1 MINILIIGPFP
12 KPISGV
18 ALANKVVKD
27 IFDNSDDS
35 TVNTINTS
43 LPFFEESIG
52 KFSIKKMLFF
62 LSLNLRAYKIF
73 KADVIYITPGQT
85 FFGIAKYTF
94 FILLSNFLNK
104 ELIIHVHGNYLSTEY
119 SLLKGLKKKF
129 FHFLVSKFKKGIVLS
144 PSLKKNLLPFI
155 EKENIFVLY
164 NFAEEFLYEKKLNK
178 DFTKLNIIYL
188 SNLMEEKGI
197 IYLLDSLEQLEY
209 LNIDYSAKIA
219 GNVDASLKNTIIN
232 KINQL
237 ENTKYIGPIHGEEK
251 LKLLEWSNIFILP
264 TFYKM
269 EGQPISIL
277 EALATQ
283 NTIIT
288 TNHSGISDI
297 ITPDK
302 NGFMVDVKSSSDIT
316 EKLLYL
322 KNDLSKLEIIGKKN
336 KEYFLRN
343 FTVSKFELEIK
354 KIINANPTVK

>member
-1 MINILIIGPFP
+1 MGF
-12 KPISGV
+12 
-18 ALANKVVKD
+18 
-27 IFDNSDDS
+27 FNS
-35 TVNTINTS
+35 
-43 LPFFEESIG
+43 
-52 KFSIKKMLFF
+52 
-62 LSLNLRAYKIF
+62 
-73 KADVIYITPGQT
+73 
-85 FFGIAKYTF
+85 
-94 FILLSNFLNK
+94 
-104 ELIIHVHGNYLSTEY
+104 
-119 SLLKGLKKKF
+119 
-129 FHFLVSKFKKGIVLS
+129 
-144 PSLKKNLLPFI
+144 
-155 EKENIFVLY
+155 
-164 NFAEEFLYEKKLNK
+164 
-178 DFTKLNIIYL
+178 

-251 LKLLEWSNIFILP
+251 LELLEWSNIFILP

-288 TNHSGISDI
+288 TNHSGIPDI

-302 NGFMVDVKSSSDIT
+302 NGFIVDVKSSSDIT

-336 KEYFLRN
+336 KEYFLGN
-343 FTVSKFELEIK
+343 FTISKFELEIK
-354 KIINANPTVK
+354 RIINANSTVK